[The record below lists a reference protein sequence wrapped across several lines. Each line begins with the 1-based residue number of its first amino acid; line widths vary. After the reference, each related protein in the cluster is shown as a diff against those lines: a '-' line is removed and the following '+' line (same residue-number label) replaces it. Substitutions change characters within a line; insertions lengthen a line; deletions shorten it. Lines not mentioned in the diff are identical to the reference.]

1 MFSTKSIMVF
11 HGSWIIEQNNV
22 KNKTNIKDINL
33 FTSSFVFFYFFAFD
47 ACNGNEIDPYLQV
60 KKFSKIRSINQ

>member
-33 FTSSFVFFYFFAFD
+33 YTSSFVFFVFLPLMHVM
-47 ACNGNEIDPYLQV
+47 EM
-60 KKFSKIRSINQ
+60 K